1 MEMTE
6 TFISAAEFSRLS
18 GLSPATV
25 SRYIASGRL
34 STVISPLGRRVI
46 PVSELDRIAPDARKK
61 ISERENAISEM
72 KFVPETASNQKE
84 LELLREQVEI
94 LKTGLERAQNQID
107 FLQKQNANLV
117 AQLAI
122 SSESRSR
129 LESALLSISTTTP
142 HKTSQKRDAKGRFCS
157 HQKNKGNQE

>member
-1 MEMTE
+1 MTE

-18 GLSPATV
+18 GLSPASV
-25 SRYIASGRL
+25 SRYIASGKL

-61 ISERENAISEM
+61 ISERENAISEVN
-72 KFVPETASNQKE
+72 FVPETASNKKE
-84 LELLREQVEI
+84 MELLREQVEL
-94 LKTGLERAQNQID
+94 LKTALERAQNQID
-107 FLQKQNANLV
+107 FLQKQNSNLV

-142 HKTSQKRDAKGRFCS
+142 HKTSQKRDAKGRFS
-157 HQKNKGNQE
+157 SK